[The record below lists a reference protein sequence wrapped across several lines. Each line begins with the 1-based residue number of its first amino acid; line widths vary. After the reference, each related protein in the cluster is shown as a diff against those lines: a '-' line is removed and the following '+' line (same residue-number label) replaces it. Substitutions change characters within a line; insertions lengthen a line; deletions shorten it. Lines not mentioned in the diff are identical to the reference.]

1 MDLKNASYIKKKKT
15 MKNALRLGGIKM
27 TWQYNRGSQL
37 N

>member
-1 MDLKNASYIKKKKT
+1 MDLKNASYIKKKT